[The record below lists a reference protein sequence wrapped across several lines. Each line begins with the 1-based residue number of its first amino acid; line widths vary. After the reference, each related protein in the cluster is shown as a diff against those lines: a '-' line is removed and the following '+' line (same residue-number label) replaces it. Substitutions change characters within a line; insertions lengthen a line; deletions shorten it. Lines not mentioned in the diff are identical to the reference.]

1 MLYSKVVLKMAMS
14 ISAKKATNKTN
25 IKHNNRKFTDK
36 QKEENNHIN
45 YDRTNENILLVE
57 KNLKEIYEQEF
68 GESLKKY
75 NDKQKRKDRKIEN
88 YYDHIKNSKKTSLQQ
103 EMIIQVGDK
112 DDFFSE
118 ENREVA
124 NEILKDWFEDFEKR
138 NPNLKVYNAIIH
150 NDEASPHLHLNF
162 VPVASGYKRGLE
174 KQVSFDR
181 AIIQQDDELNKKRP
195 FQDWR
200 DKEVNLIAD
209 MLKERGIE
217 RKLVGTN
224 EYKDVNE
231 YKEKKDLEREIE
243 NKRLERDRVQE
254 EVNTLEVTKNSLEDE
269 IEPMRDDLKQL
280 ETIKRDKLVE
290 QTELDNIRSRRKFLR
305 KTEIEEEK
313 AYREKMK
320 RFRKREKEAK
330 EQTIE
335 AESRLQKV
343 ELFVESELERFSNRL
358 NEGIADLKEQA
369 NEIYQDFYSSAE
381 DTLAIVKS
389 YFKRHEIDF
398 EGTIEEEIDNQIEDA
413 QEPNLNDFDY
423 FQRDDDYEL

>member
-1 MLYSKVVLKMAMS
+1 MS

-25 IKHNNRKFTDK
+25 INHNNRKFTDK

-45 YDRTNENILLVE
+45 YERTDENILLVE
-57 KNLKEIYEQEF
+57 KDLKEIYEQEF
-68 GESLKKY
+68 GEPLKKY

-118 ENREVA
+118 ENREIA
-124 NEILKDWFEDFEKR
+124 NEILKDWFENFEKR

-200 DKEVNLIAD
+200 DKEVNLIAE
-209 MLKERGIE
+209 LLEERGIE

-254 EVNTLEVTKNSLEDE
+254 EVKNLEVTKSSLEDE
-269 IEPMRDDLKQL
+269 IEPLRDDLKQL
-280 ETIKRDKLVE
+280 ETIKRDKFVE

-313 AYREKMK
+313 AYKEKMK
-320 RFRKREKEAK
+320 QFRKREKEAK
-330 EQTIE
+330 QQTIE

-343 ELFVESELERFSNRL
+343 ELFVENELERFSSRL
-358 NEGIADLKEQA
+358 NKGIADLKEQA

-389 YFKRHEIDF
+389 YFKRYEIDF
-398 EGTIEEEIDNQIEDA
+398 EETIEEEIDNQIEDA